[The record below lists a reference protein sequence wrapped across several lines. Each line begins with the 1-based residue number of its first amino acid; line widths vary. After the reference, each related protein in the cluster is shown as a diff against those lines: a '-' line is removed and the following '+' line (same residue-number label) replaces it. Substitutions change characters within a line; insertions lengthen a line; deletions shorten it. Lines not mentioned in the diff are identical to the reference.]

1 LSKAVAWSQASVPEA
16 AQALEAAG
24 FPGWK
29 ATLLARRGVLSKEAA
44 TEFLEPRLDQLHD
57 PKRLLGMD
65 RAVASLKKA
74 RDEKSAVAL
83 VGDYDVDGVSGTA
96 LLVAV
101 LRHCGLQVHP
111 ILPHRMRDGYGFQ
124 VVHVERALALDCR
137 LILTVDCGTNS
148 HEAVTA
154 ALAAGL
160 DVVVTDHHLPEGG
173 LPPEVVL
180 INPCQPACE
189 YPFADLSGAGLAF
202 KLALALAMACARP
215 VDPQR
220 LLPIASLGTVA
231 DMVPLLGEN
240 RTIAALGL
248 AGLAHTRSEGLQ
260 ALIQVAGLKRPY
272 TAEDIGFRLGPR
284 LNAPGRLDSAEA
296 SLELLLCRDP
306 IQGRRLAAQLDGWNQ
321 ERQGVERNATEEARE
336 AFLKLDPLP
345 SILVGWSENWHRG
358 VVGIAAGRLAREF
371 HRPVILLGVEGETA
385 TGSGRSIKG
394 VHLHDFLAV
403 DRDDLDRF
411 GGHAQAVGLTVKSAR
426 LEELRNSW
434 QERAE
439 IFTGQLSLRTF
450 EYELEFE
457 PRHLDPHLLQGFDE
471 LQPFG
476 QGNPAPLLRIRG
488 PLRLL
493 RPIRSFGRG
502 HLSATA
508 GCPDGCRIR
517 FVGWGWQDRASEFE
531 SEFEILGYLEH
542 DRYTGGSV
550 LRLVDCRPWLAPEK
564 VNSESPGDAASLE
577 ASGESRP
584 MQSNLDTKGTS

>member
-1 LSKAVAWSQASVPEA
+1 V
-16 AQALEAAG
+16 G
-24 FPGWK
+24 FPAWQ
-29 ATLLARRGVLSKEAA
+29 AALLARRGVVDEEAA
-44 TEFLEPRLDQLHD
+44 REFLEPRLEQLHD
-57 PKRLLGMD
+57 PKKLRGMNK
-65 RAVASLKKA
+65 AVEFLEQA
-74 RDEKSAVAL
+74 RDEGIAVAL

-96 LLVAV
+96 LLVAM
-101 LRHCGLQVHP
+101 LRHCGLEVHP

-124 VVHVERALALDCR
+124 VVHVEQAQALGCG

-148 HEAVTA
+148 TQAAAA

-160 DVVVTDHHLPEGG
+160 KVVVTDHHLPAGE

-180 INPCQPACE
+180 INPCQAGCD

-202 KLALALAMACARP
+202 KLALAFAQASGRP
-215 VDPQR
+215 VDPKR
-220 LLPIASLGTVA
+220 LLRIACLGTVA

-248 AGLAHTRSEGLQ
+248 AELAQTRSEGLQ

-272 TAEDIGFRLGPR
+272 TTEDIGFRLGPR
-284 LNAPGRLDSAEA
+284 LNAPGRLGSAEA
-296 SLELLLCRDP
+296 ALELLLCRDP
-306 IQGRRLAAQLDGWNQ
+306 AQAKKLAAQLDGWNRQRQ
-321 ERQGVERNATEEARE
+321 EVERSATEEARE

-371 HRPVILLGVEGETA
+371 HRPVLLLAVEGETA

-394 VHLHDFLAV
+394 IHLHDFLAAN
-403 DRDDLDRF
+403 RDDLERF
-411 GGHAQAVGLTVKSAR
+411 GGHAQAVGLTVKSER
-426 LEELRNSW
+426 LEDLRSHW

-439 IFTGQLSLRTF
+439 TFAEQLAVRTY

-457 PRHLDPHLLQGFDE
+457 PRHLDAKLMQGFDT

-476 QGNPAPLLRIRG
+476 QANPAPLLRVRG
-488 PLRLL
+488 PLRLV
-493 RPIRSFGRG
+493 RPVRSFGHG

-508 GCPDGCRIR
+508 GDPHGGRIR
-517 FVGWGWQDRASEFE
+517 LVGWRWQDRASDLDG
-531 SEFEILGYLEH
+531 EFEILGYLEH

-550 LRLVDCRPWLAPEK
+550 VRLIDCRPWPAAEE
-564 VNSESPGDAASLE
+564 VNLDLQPE
-577 ASGESRP
+577 ASAAARTTADRSRTT
-584 MQSNLDTKGTS
+584 NLATTGTA